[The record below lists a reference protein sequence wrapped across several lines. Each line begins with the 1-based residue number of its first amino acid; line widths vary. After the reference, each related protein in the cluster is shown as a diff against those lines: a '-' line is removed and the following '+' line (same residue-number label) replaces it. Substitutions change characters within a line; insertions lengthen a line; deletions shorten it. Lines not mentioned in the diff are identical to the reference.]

1 MGAGVGIEA
10 ELEEDLFDVGF
21 DGAFGDEQAGGDG
34 PVGQP
39 LGDQGE
45 HLALTPAELIEAVGT
60 AFAGEEPGDD
70 RGVDDCLP
78 VGKATEG
85 VDQVRDVEDAFFEQ
99 VADLFGMFFEQPH
112 RVVRLDVLGED

>member
-45 HLALTPAELIEAVGT
+45 HLTFAFSELA
-60 AFAGEEPGDD
+60 
-70 RGVDDCLP
+70 
-78 VGKATEG
+78 EG
-85 VDQVRDVEDAFFEQ
+85 VGAASAVPR
-99 VADLFGMFFEQPH
+99 
-112 RVVRLDVLGED
+112 